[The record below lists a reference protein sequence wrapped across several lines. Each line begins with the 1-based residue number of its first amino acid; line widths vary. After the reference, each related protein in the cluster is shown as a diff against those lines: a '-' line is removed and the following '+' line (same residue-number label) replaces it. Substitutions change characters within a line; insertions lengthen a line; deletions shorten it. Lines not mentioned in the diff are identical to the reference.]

1 MSNIKEMPLSLKSD
15 TFSALSSDFDGMLR
29 QLLQKAV
36 GFTAVA
42 TEESV
47 KPAATTPG
55 EPGTPPDGPD
65 IGDGET
71 PGEGP
76 GSTPGGKPVP
86 GGNVIVPEFE
96 QTSSGGGTEELA
108 KETTGYFTEAEIKE
122 EKA

>member
-1 MSNIKEMPLSLKSD
+1 MVND
-15 TFSALSSDFDGMLR
+15 TNYEFRSRMVVMFYFT
-29 QLLQKAV
+29 QKAV